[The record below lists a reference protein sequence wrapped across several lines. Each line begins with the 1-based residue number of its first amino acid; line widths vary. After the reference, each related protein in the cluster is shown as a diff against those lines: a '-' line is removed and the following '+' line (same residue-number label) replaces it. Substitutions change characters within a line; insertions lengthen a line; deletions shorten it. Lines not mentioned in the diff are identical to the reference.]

1 MPLRK
6 ILLSALLIAGIVF
19 AGTGLIDR
27 AGEEY
32 TDATLTRALVAFGV
46 ARALNGVISVAQG
59 TEVAV
64 EPGGIGVNFAPGEI
78 LDPINDLVERFSW
91 VMLASSASVGIQK
104 ILLQISAWPVFTA
117 GFVILLLAALAL
129 LWMPR
134 PGGAGLRAW
143 LLRMALVLLVARFC
157 VPVLAI
163 ASEWVYGEFLAE
175 EYEQASIKLEQTT
188 VSIDRVNQAAEQ
200 ESAAPQDRS
209 LWETAKDYWQ
219 SASAALDITGRIEA
233 YKQAAADISKHV
245 INLIV
250 IFLFQTILLP
260 LGGLY
265 LAYRLALRLWRVQY
279 REHDRDHEAR

>member
-6 ILLSALLIAGIVF
+6 ILLSTLLIAGIVF

-32 TDATLTRALVAFGV
+32 TDTTLTRALVAFGV

-78 LDPINDLVERFSW
+78 LDPVNDLVERFSW
-91 VMLASSASVGIQK
+91 VMLASSASIGIQK
-104 ILLQISAWPVFTA
+104 ILLQISAWPVFTL
-117 GFVILLLAALAL
+117 GFSVLLLATLAA

-134 PGGAGLRAW
+134 PGGADLRAW
-143 LLRMALVLLVARFC
+143 LLRLSLVLLVLRFC
-157 VPVLAI
+157 VPVIAI
-163 ASEWVYGEFLAE
+163 ASELIYAEFLAE
-175 EYEQASIKLEQTT
+175 EYAQASRQLEQTT
-188 VSIDRVNQAAEQ
+188 TGIDRVNQAEQ
-200 ESAAPQDRS
+200 DVAMPGDGS
-209 LWETAKDYWQ
+209 LWEKAKEYL
-219 SASAALDITGRIEA
+219 ASTTAALDITDKIEA
-233 YKQAAADISKHV
+233 YQQAATDISKHV

-265 LAYRLALRLWRVQY
+265 LAYRLARWLWCVPY
-279 REHDRDHEAR
+279 REEQGDA